1 MVEGLALDEVWM
13 FGSSARRESNEH
25 SDVDVLAI
33 SDAVMLP
40 ATTVDRLHRIFGEN
54 LDIAH
59 YNYRGLKILADQ
71 GSLFAWHLRHEGI
84 PIFRKKNRLAEMLA
98 DMKPYTG
105 HLDDLKVLA
114 TVLEEAMVSLPGR
127 SAFYYDLG
135 VVATVI
141 RNVGIIMNNLVG
153 KYDFSP
159 IAPMRLSAV
168 PDVPRFPIS
177 ELDYAFLQ
185 SCRRATERGER
196 IQGKQEACDS
206 HVVVLEEVRQWL
218 YDCIDYTNSRGGDS
232 GIP

>member
-1 MVEGLALDEVWM
+1 MVEGLALDEIWI
-13 FGSSARRESNEH
+13 FGSSARKESNEQ

-33 SDAVMLP
+33 SDAAILP

-54 LDIAH
+54 VDIAH
-59 YNYRGLKILADQ
+59 YSYRGLKVLADQ

-84 PIFRKKNRLAEMLA
+84 PIFRKKNRLAAMLA

-105 HLDDLKVLA
+105 HLDDLKVLV

-127 SAFYYDLG
+127 SAFYFDLG

-141 RNVGIIMNNLVG
+141 RNVGIIVHNLVG
-153 KYDFSP
+153 NHDFSP
-159 IAPMRLSAV
+159 IAPMRLSAI
-168 PDVPRFPIS
+168 PDVPRIPIS
-177 ELDYAFLQ
+177 GQDYAFLQ

-196 IQGKQEACDS
+196 IRGKLEARDS
-206 HVVVLEEVRQWL
+206 LAVVLEEVRQWL
-218 YDCIDYTNSRGGDS
+218 YDCIAYANTRGDDS

>member
-1 MVEGLALDEVWM
+1 MVEGLALDEIWV
-13 FGSSARRESNEH
+13 FGSDARKESNEH
-25 SDVDVLAI
+25 SDVDILAI
-33 SDAVMLP
+33 SDVAILP
-40 ATTVDRLHRIFGEN
+40 TTTVDRLHRIFGEN

-59 YNYRGLKILADQ
+59 YSYRGLKVLTDQ

-84 PIFRKKNRLAEMLA
+84 PIFRKKNRLAKMLA

-127 SAFYYDLG
+127 SAFYFDLG

-141 RNVGIIMNNLVG
+141 RNVSIIMHNLVG
-153 KYDFSP
+153 NYDFSP
-159 IAPMRLSAV
+159 KAPMALSTV
-168 PDVPRFPIS
+168 PDVPRCPIS
-177 ELDYAFLQ
+177 ERDYAFLQ

-196 IQGKQEACDS
+196 IQGKLEACDS
-206 HVVVLEEVRQWL
+206 HAVVLEEVRRWL
-218 YDCIDYTNSRGGDS
+218 YDCIAYTNSRGGHS

>member
-1 MVEGLALDEVWM
+1 MFEGLALDEMWM
-13 FGSSARRESNEH
+13 FGSGARKESSEH

-33 SDAVMLP
+33 SDAAILP

-59 YNYRGLKILADQ
+59 YSYRGLKVLADQ

-84 PIFRKKNRLAEMLA
+84 PIFRKKNRLAEMLS

-127 SAFYYDLG
+127 SAFFFDLG

-141 RNVGIIMNNLVG
+141 RNVGIIMHNLLGNN
-153 KYDFSP
+153 DFSP
-159 IAPMRLSAV
+159 MAPMTLSEV
-168 PDVPRFPIS
+168 PEVPRFPIN
-177 ELDYAFLQ
+177 EQDYAFLQ
-185 SCRRATERGER
+185 TCRRAAERGER
-196 IQGKQEACDS
+196 IQSKLEACDT
-206 HVVVLEEVRQWL
+206 HAIVLEEVRQWL
-218 YDCIDYTNSRGGDS
+218 YDCIAYTSSRGGDS